1 MGPRGDPGCAKMS
14 WWRHATAATGA
25 YGGAPRERC
34 TEMAN
39 WLHATAAIGASG
51 EAPHAARDRGNC
63 DLRQSSAWVW
73 ELCDSCAKIIFSSGR
88 VACQHLRAH
97 IRGWQFSGT
106 TLGDARA
113 ASWAEARVKIARVT
127 LTIKLDGNWSSFQL
141 ANSAPPLS
149 VTDSVIAGV
158 RGSFAR
164 LQQVPQLSRPA
175 KHTTADS

>member
-1 MGPRGDPGCAKMS
+1 
-14 WWRHATAATGA
+14 
-25 YGGAPRERC
+25 
-34 TEMAN
+34 MAN

-73 ELCDSCAKIIFSSGR
+73 ELCDSCAK
-88 VACQHLRAH
+88 H

-149 VTDSVIAGV
+149 VTDSAIAP
-158 RGSFAR
+158 SAR
-164 LQQVPQLSRPA
+164 IIL
-175 KHTTADS
+175 